1 MRGSEGTAKFS
12 LPLLPVV
19 PRISSL
25 SVQGGNLPER
35 EVRGRG
41 REARK
46 TLKRMVVLVS
56 RHGRRLQRYSSGRRL
71 VVGELYS
78 DAALQFLL
86 ITRCIPYKLKEVD
99 EPCSED
105 TEPAI
110 EVLVVSSQKGPEL
123 MFPKG
128 GWELDESMPEAASRE
143 AFEEAGVRGS
153 FEVSSQSLRLHN
165 PDFPAIAPQNVAFH
179 RTACSGC
186 RARLANGPAR
196 GTTRSTSC
204 TR

>member
-71 VVGELYS
+71 VVG
-78 DAALQFLL
+78 
-86 ITRCIPYKLKEVD
+86 CIPYKLKEVD

-153 FEVSSQSLRLHN
+153 FEGTLGKWTSKGDDKIHFMYALRVTEVLQQWPEMDARERKWVSKKQASHADPTPSTVSS
-165 PDFPAIAPQNVAFH
+165 APTFLQ
-179 RTACSGC
+179 
-186 RARLANGPAR
+186 
-196 GTTRSTSC
+196 
-204 TR
+204 

>member
-71 VVGELYS
+71 VVG
-78 DAALQFLL
+78 
-86 ITRCIPYKLKEVD
+86 CIPYKLKEVD

>member
-71 VVGELYS
+71 VVG
-78 DAALQFLL
+78 
-86 ITRCIPYKLKEVD
+86 CIPYKLKEVD

-153 FEVSSQSLRLHN
+153 FELVPVAGHAWQMDQQGGRQDPLHVRVESYGGAAAVAGDGRPRTEVGDGGGSKGSVQASMDERSS
-165 PDFPAIAPQNVAFH
+165 
-179 RTACSGC
+179 G
-186 RARLANGPAR
+186 
-196 GTTRSTSC
+196 
-204 TR
+204 